1 MKKFEISIYIVDK
14 NYIDSLIVALVRQG
28 YEVYYNEDENKV
40 CFNTDEEELIEI
52 K

>member
-1 MKKFEISIYIVDK
+1 MKRFEISIYIVDK

-40 CFNTDEEELIEI
+40 CYIADKEELIEI